1 MEKKQKYLLS
11 LGLTK
16 KIYRRGKWI
25 AIEPKDPATLKTN
38 FCVDCDNVF
47 QTKAALKMNR
57 HWAHD
62 EDLRGILISLKAPS
76 TTTNNSTHEQLNEC
90 KEDDSQTKDAKL
102 VLVKPLSSVELNIV
116 KENDKGW
123 LYTNANKINTALN
136 PASTARIPMSAITE

>member
-1 MEKKQKYLLS
+1 M
-11 LGLTK
+11 
-16 KIYRRGKWI
+16 
-25 AIEPKDPATLKTN
+25 
-38 FCVDCDNVF
+38 
-47 QTKAALKMNR
+47 
-57 HWAHD
+57 
-62 EDLRGILISLKAPS
+62 KAPS

-90 KEDDSQTKDAKL
+90 KEDDSQPKDAKL